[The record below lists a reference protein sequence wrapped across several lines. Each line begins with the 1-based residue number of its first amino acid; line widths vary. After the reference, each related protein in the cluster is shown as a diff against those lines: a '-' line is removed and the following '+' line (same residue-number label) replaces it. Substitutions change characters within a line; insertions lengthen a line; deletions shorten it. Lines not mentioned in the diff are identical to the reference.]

1 MKNAFI
7 LTIIALT
14 VAACSPKTVKG
25 PDPLVLIN
33 KTFGEL
39 VTATNA
45 KDFTKMLDFTY
56 PKVFDMQPRAQ
67 MEQMFSQMS
76 MMGISQKLEG
86 MKISNLS
93 NFVTEGTQQFAKAKL
108 TGTAKVNVTEKAMI
122 EPMMMQ
128 MKSMYGAEQL
138 TKTDE
143 GVDVAVNDDLYI
155 IKDSETK
162 KMYFLQADPQVKPI
176 IGQLLPA
183 TVLEKLNK

>member
-14 VAACSPKTVKG
+14 VAACSPKTAKG
-25 PDPLVLIN
+25 PNPLILIN
-33 KTFGEL
+33 KTFNQL
-39 VTATNA
+39 VSATNTG
-45 KDFTKMLDFTY
+45 DFTKMLDFTY

-76 MMGISQKLEG
+76 AMGISQKLDG
-86 MKISNLS
+86 MNISNLS
-93 NFVTEGTQQFAKAKL
+93 EFVTEGTQKFAKAKL
-108 TGTAKVNVTEKAMI
+108 TGTAKVNITEKAMI

-128 MKSMYGAEQL
+128 MKTMYSADKL

-143 GVDVAVNDDLYI
+143 GVDIAVDDELYI
-155 IKDSETK
+155 IQDTETK
-162 KMYFLQADPQVKPI
+162 KMFFLQADPQVKPML
-176 IGQLLPA
+176 GQLLPA